1 MNLESRK
8 LNLINWI
15 SSLQEDDV
23 LSKLEKIQEQKTD
36 WWNQISDEDKTAINE
51 GLDQLDQGE
60 FLTRDQVRT
69 KIKERFNF

>member
-8 LNLINWI
+8 LILINWI
-15 SSLQEDDV
+15 SSLQEDEV

-36 WWNQISDEDKTAINE
+36 WWNQISEEDKRAINE
-51 GLDQLDQGE
+51 GLGQLDQGE
-60 FLTRDQVRT
+60 FLTRDLVRT